1 MTRSRSTLALAAA
14 LGAATVLLAVGA
26 AARGSLPL
34 PVEAHLGGPAVH
46 LATLQVGA
54 AVAVPPAVVAVVAA
68 LHGTGRLGR
77 SAVVAASIGAAP
89 ILLVLVARLNGAAEA
104 TALVLTYASSAGG
117 ILLRSLHRP
126 GGDPMPLRWWAVLG
140 IVPWGAVAFSQLGG
154 LLTGT
159 PPSVAIRVLTLVVL
173 VASIAE
179 FVAAYR
185 RRDRPPAAWVRL
197 LLVAAP
203 GLLLA
208 VLVLATVR

>member
-26 AARGSLPL
+26 AARGSMPL
-34 PVEAHLGGPAVH
+34 PVVAHLGGPAVH
-46 LATLQVGA
+46 LGALQVGA
-54 AVAVPPAVVAVVAA
+54 AVVLPPAVVAVVAA
-68 LHGTGRLGR
+68 LHGTGLLGR
-77 SAVVAASIGAAP
+77 SSVVIASIGAVP
-89 ILLVLVARLNGAAEA
+89 ILLVLVVTLNGAAEA
-104 TALVLTYASSAGG
+104 TVLVLTYASSAGG
-117 ILLRSLHRP
+117 VLFRSLHRP
-126 GGDPMPLRWWAVLG
+126 GGDPVPLRWWAVLG
-140 IVPWGAVAFSQLGG
+140 IVPWGAVAFTQVGG

-173 VASIAE
+173 AASIAE

-185 RRDRPPAAWVRL
+185 RRDRPAAAWVQL

-208 VLVLATVR
+208 VLVLAAVR

>member
-14 LGAATVLLAVGA
+14 MGAATVLLAVGA
-26 AARGSLPL
+26 AARGSMPL
-34 PVEAHLGGPAVH
+34 PIEAHLGGPATY
-46 LATLQVGA
+46 LGALQIGA
-54 AVAVPPAVVAVVAA
+54 AVVVPPAIVAVVAV
-68 LHGTGRLGR
+68 LHGRGLLGR
-77 SAVVAASIGAAP
+77 SAVVVASIGATP

-104 TALVLTYASSAGG
+104 TALVLTYAASAGG
-117 ILLRSLHRP
+117 VLFRSLHRP

-140 IVPWGAVAFSQLGG
+140 IVPWGAVAFSQVGG

-173 VASIAE
+173 AASIAE

-185 RRDRPPAAWVRL
+185 RRDRPPAVWVQL

>member
-14 LGAATVLLAVGA
+14 MGAATVLLAVGA
-26 AARGSLPL
+26 AARGSMPL
-34 PVEAHLGGPAVH
+34 PIEAHFGGPAVY
-46 LATLQVGA
+46 LGALQIGA
-54 AVAVPPAVVAVVAA
+54 AVVVPPAIVAVVAA
-68 LHGTGRLGR
+68 LHGRGLLGR
-77 SAVVAASIGAAP
+77 SAVVVASIGATP

-104 TALVLTYASSAGG
+104 TVLVLTYASSAGG
-117 ILLRSLHRP
+117 VLLRSLHRP

-140 IVPWGAVAFSQLGG
+140 IVPWGAVAFTQVGG

-159 PPSVAIRVLTLVVL
+159 PPSVAIRVLTLLVL
-173 VASIAE
+173 AASIAE

-185 RRDRPPAAWVRL
+185 RRDRPPAVWVQL

-203 GLLLA
+203 GILLA

>member
-14 LGAATVLLAVGA
+14 LGAAAVLLAIGA
-26 AARGSLPL
+26 AARGSMPL
-34 PVEAHLGGPAVH
+34 PVEAHLGGRAVH
-46 LATLQVGA
+46 LGTLQVGA
-54 AVAVPPAVVAVVAA
+54 AVVVPPAIVAVVAA
-68 LHGTGRLGR
+68 LLGTGLLAR
-77 SAVVAASIGAAP
+77 SAVVVASIGAAP
-89 ILLVLVARLNGAAEA
+89 ILLVLVARLNGTAEA

-117 ILLRSLHRP
+117 VLLRSLHRP
-126 GGDPMPLRWWAVLG
+126 GGDPTPLRWWAVLG
-140 IVPWGAVAFSQLGG
+140 IVPWGAVAFSQVGG

-173 VASIAE
+173 AASIAE

-208 VLVLATVR
+208 VLVLAAVR

>member
-1 MTRSRSTLALAAA
+1 MTRSRSTLVLAAA
-14 LGAATVLLAVGA
+14 LGAATVMLAVGA
-26 AARGSLPL
+26 AARGSMPL
-34 PVEAHLGGPAVH
+34 PIEAHFGGPAVY
-46 LATLQVGA
+46 LGALQIGA
-54 AVAVPPAVVAVVAA
+54 AVVVPPAIVAVVAA
-68 LHGTGRLGR
+68 LHGRGLLGR
-77 SAVVAASIGAAP
+77 SAVVVASIGATP

-117 ILLRSLHRP
+117 VLLRSLHRP

-140 IVPWGAVAFSQLGG
+140 IVPWGAVALSQVGG

-159 PPSVAIRVLTLVVL
+159 PPSVAVRVLTLIVL
-173 VASIAE
+173 AASIAE

-185 RRDRPPAAWVRL
+185 RRDRPPAAWLQL